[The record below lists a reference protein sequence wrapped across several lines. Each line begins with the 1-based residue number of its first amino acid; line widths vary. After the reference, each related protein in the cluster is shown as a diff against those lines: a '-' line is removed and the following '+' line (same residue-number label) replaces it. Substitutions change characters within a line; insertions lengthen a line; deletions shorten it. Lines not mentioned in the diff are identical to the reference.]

1 MHLGIGEAEI
11 RLTVG
16 DVRKMTLTSLEK
28 PYEKAAEKR
37 KQIGE
42 GTDQSLFRVVVEN
55 PRLSLYELAR
65 EIGWGVGKVD
75 GSVKRLREK
84 GLVKVECFVKAGRR
98 VKLVSAVDYE
108 FSPDVYSVPLDV
120 LDGASWKDSAFAYG
134 LDRLTIGV
142 SGKSVFEWDE
152 AAVLK
157 ANVPVKR
164 MKENLVFR
172 LPRKFVDFYAL
183 GKSIVTLS
191 TVKDKVLLTVEGQAC

>member
-1 MHLGIGEAEI
+1 
-11 RLTVG
+11 
-16 DVRKMTLTSLEK
+16 MTLTSLEK
-28 PYEKAAEKR
+28 PYEKAAERR

-42 GTDQSLFRVVVEN
+42 GTDHVLFKVVVEN
-55 PRLSLYELAR
+55 PRLSLYELAQ
-65 EIGWGVGKVD
+65 ETGWGVGKVD
-75 GSVKRLREK
+75 GSVKRLHEK

-108 FSPDVYSVPLDV
+108 SSPNLYSVPRDILDT
-120 LDGASWKDSAFAYG
+120 ASWKDSAFVYG

-142 SGKSVFEWDE
+142 SGKPVPEWDE

-157 ANVPVKR
+157 SKVRVKKMR
-164 MKENLVFR
+164 NDLIFR

>member
-1 MHLGIGEAEI
+1 
-11 RLTVG
+11 
-16 DVRKMTLTSLEK
+16 MTLTSLEK
-28 PYEKAAEKR
+28 PYERAAEKR

-42 GTDQSLFRVVVEN
+42 GTDQVLLKVVAEN
-55 PRLSLYELAR
+55 PRLSLYELAQ

-75 GSVKRLREK
+75 GSVKRLHEK
-84 GLVKVECFVKAGRR
+84 GLLKVECFIKAGRR

-108 FSPDVYSVPLDV
+108 SSPNVFSVPRDILDS
-120 LDGASWKDSAFAYG
+120 ASWKDQAHVYG

-142 SGKSVFEWDE
+142 SGKSVPEWDE

-157 ANVPVKR
+157 SNVPIKR
-164 MKENLVFR
+164 MKENLIFR

-191 TVKDKVLLTVEGQAC
+191 TVRDKVLLTVEGQAC

>member
-1 MHLGIGEAEI
+1 
-11 RLTVG
+11 
-16 DVRKMTLTSLEK
+16 MTLTSLEK
-28 PYEKAAEKR
+28 PYERAAERR

-42 GTDQSLFRVVVEN
+42 GTDQVLLKVVVEN
-55 PRLSLYELAR
+55 PRLSLYELAQ
-65 EIGWGVGKVD
+65 ETGWGVGKVD
-75 GSVKRLREK
+75 GSVKRLHDK

-108 FSPDVYSVPLDV
+108 SSPDFYRIPLDI
-120 LDGASWKDSAFAYG
+120 LDSASWKDQAFVYG

-142 SGKSVFEWDE
+142 SGKPVPEWDE

-157 ANVPVKR
+157 SKVPVKR
-164 MKENLVFR
+164 TRANLVFR
-172 LPRKFVDFYAL
+172 LPKKFVDFYAL

>member
-1 MHLGIGEAEI
+1 MGIGDAKI

-16 DVRKMTLTSLEK
+16 DVGKMTLTSLEK
-28 PYEKAAEKR
+28 PYERAAEKR

-42 GTDQSLFRVVVEN
+42 GTDQVLFRVVVGN
-55 PRLSLYELAR
+55 PRLSLYELAQ

-75 GSVKRLREK
+75 GSVKRLLEK
-84 GLVKVECFVKAGRR
+84 GLIKVECFIKAGRR

-108 FSPDVYSVPLDV
+108 SSPDVFSVPQDILDSA
-120 LDGASWKDSAFAYG
+120 LWKDNVHVYG

-142 SGKSVFEWDE
+142 SGKPVPEWDE

-157 ANVPVKR
+157 SKAPVKR
-164 MKENLVFR
+164 VKENLVFR
-172 LPRKFVDFYAL
+172 LPKKFVEFYAL

-191 TVKDKVLLTVEGQAC
+191 TAKDVVLLTVEGQMC

>member
-28 PYEKAAEKR
+28 PYEKAAERR

-42 GTDQSLFRVVVEN
+42 GTDQVLFKVVVEN
-55 PRLSLYELAR
+55 PRLSLYELAQ
-65 EIGWGVGKVD
+65 ETGWGVGKVD

-98 VKLVSAVDYE
+98 AKLVSAVDYE
-108 FSPDVYSVPLDV
+108 SSPDLYSVSPDILDS
-120 LDGASWKDSAFAYG
+120 ASWKDQAYAYG

-142 SGKSVFEWDE
+142 SGKPVAEWDE
-152 AAVLK
+152 AAVLRCE
-157 ANVPVKR
+157 VPVKR
-164 MKENLVFR
+164 RKKKLVFR
-172 LPRKFVDFYAL
+172 LPKKFVDFYAL

-191 TVKDKVLLTVEGQAC
+191 TVKDVVLLTVEGQAC

>member
-1 MHLGIGEAEI
+1 
-11 RLTVG
+11 
-16 DVRKMTLTSLEK
+16 MTLISLDK

-42 GTDQSLFRVVVEN
+42 GTDQVLLKAIVEN
-55 PRLSLYELAR
+55 PRLSLYELAQ
-65 EIGWGVGKVD
+65 ETGWGVGKVD
-75 GSVKRLREK
+75 GSVKRLHEK

-108 FSPDVYSVPLDV
+108 SSPDAFRVPQDILDS
-120 LDGASWKDSAFAYG
+120 ASWKDSAHVYG

-142 SGKSVFEWDE
+142 SGKPVLEWDE

-157 ANVPVKR
+157 SKMPVKR
-164 MKENLVFR
+164 VKESLVFR
-172 LPRKFVDFYAL
+172 LPKKFVDFYAL

-191 TVKDKVLLTVEGQAC
+191 TVKDVILHC